1 MLTFSP
7 ISKGTNIG
15 RRDEPKCWSQ
25 SRNVKTKLVTTV
37 LDGTDQGQL
46 LPRGICTLLIIQ
58 PENSASLALGL
69 LPVRKLKRYCV
80 SSINPN
86 PSALREEPCS
96 WYVIASCSA
105 VLLPTP
111 DNYLVLLGSLLSTV
125 CN

>member
-69 LPVRKLKRYCV
+69 LPVRKLEILCLLHQPK
-80 SSINPN
+80 SISPERGAMQLVCHCFVFCSVTSYTRQL
-86 PSALREEPCS
+86 PCTSRFSAIHS
-96 WYVIASCSA
+96 V
-105 VLLPTP
+105 
-111 DNYLVLLGSLLSTV
+111 
-125 CN
+125 